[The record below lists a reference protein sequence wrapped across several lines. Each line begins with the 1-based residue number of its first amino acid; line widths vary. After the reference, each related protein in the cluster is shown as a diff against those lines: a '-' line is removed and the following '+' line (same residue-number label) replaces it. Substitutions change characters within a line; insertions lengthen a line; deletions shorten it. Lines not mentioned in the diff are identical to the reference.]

1 MIFLIDVATRVRNHR
16 SKFSSE
22 KKAQESTHVESVRKK
37 RLADMTS
44 DEKNDY
50 TKRSKNF
57 ENKSHARKRNNPEI
71 CNYVKI
77 ETRWQYFATSHGKG
91 IVDGIGGAAKSCEE

>member
-1 MIFLIDVATRVRNHR
+1 M
-16 SKFSSE
+16 
-22 KKAQESTHVESVRKK
+22 ESVRKK

-91 IVDGIGGAAKSCEE
+91 IVDGIGGAAKSCVRRRVMRKKKRHSRPNCGIFFPHGSV